1 MVCTD
6 FVNTVEDMAESFA
19 IGKAARTKAIEPGI
33 HMIKRKRLDENVLV
47 TTIFNTVSKYHRIQN
62 SVF

>member
-19 IGKAARTKAIEPGI
+19 IGKPARTQAIEPAV
-33 HMIKRKRLDENVLV
+33 HMNKRKRRGENVLV
-47 TTIFNTVSKYHRIQN
+47 TTIFNTVSK
-62 SVF
+62 